1 MLPVKDS
8 ILPCCGIADL
18 LWWPEGGRKY
28 LPGSS
33 CSSELILWHKLE
45 RRCSR
50 HFVKKLA
57 ASLAPVCS
65 LPAAQPPGFAA
76 PLRGAAPSWT
86 IWRMSVWFCIQT
98 QSLQD
103 EPRSW
108 SDLLAQPAIFVFFW
122 LCFIY
127 FFTLCS
133 ITAGSL
139 SSCLLVF
146 SLSAKCQLSLLA
158 G

>member
-1 MLPVKDS
+1 MLWHSWVAGAVWSREDVSTPE
-8 ILPCCGIADL
+8 LQFPAADL
-18 LWWPEGGRKY
+18 VTQVGE
-28 LPGSS
+28 S
-33 CSSELILWHKLE
+33 
-45 RRCSR
+45 RCSR
-50 HFVKKLA
+50 HFVKKPA
-57 ASLAPVCS
+57 ASLAPTCW
-65 LPAAQPPGFAA
+65 LLAAQPLGFAA
-76 PLRGAAPSWT
+76 ADAPLGGAAPSWT
-86 IWRMSVWFCIQT
+86 IWRMSVWICIQT

-103 EPRSW
+103 EARSW

-139 SSCLLVF
+139 SSCPLVF
-146 SLSAKCQLSLLA
+146 SLSAKCQLSLPA

>member
-1 MLPVKDS
+1 MKE
-8 ILPCCGIADL
+8 AHA
-18 LWWPEGGRKY
+18 
-28 LPGSS
+28 
-33 CSSELILWHKLE
+33 ILWHKLSWWSGQRE
-45 RRCSR
+45 GGGIIPGSRHSLQLILWHNLESSCSR
-50 HFVKKLA
+50 HLVKKQVT
-57 ASLAPVCS
+57 SLAPTCS
-65 LPAAQPPGFAA
+65 MLASQSLGIP
-76 PLRGAAPSWT
+76 AAPSRVNWSV
-86 IWRMSVWFCIQT
+86 SVWSCIQT

-103 EPRSW
+103 ELGSW

-139 SSCLLVF
+139 SSCPLVF
-146 SLSAKCQLSLLA
+146 SLSAKCQLSLPA